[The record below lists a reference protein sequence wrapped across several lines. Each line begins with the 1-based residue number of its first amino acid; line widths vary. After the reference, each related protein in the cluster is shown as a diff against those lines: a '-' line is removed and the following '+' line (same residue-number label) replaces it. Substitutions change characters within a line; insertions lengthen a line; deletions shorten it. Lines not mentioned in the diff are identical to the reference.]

1 MRLTRVWDKEQEVEI
16 KEEERFGI
24 AFYQSLAIMHCV
36 DALDIV
42 VYGQRQWRRQS
53 GNSLPV
59 DRYGIVYLIRP
70 VQALF
75 ESHHGFGTVIL
86 TPHTRVVISEA

>member
-1 MRLTRVWDKEQEVEI
+1 MRLICVWYKEQEAEI
-16 KEEERFGI
+16 KEEERLEI
-24 AFYQSLAIMHCV
+24 ASYQSLAIRHCV

-42 VYGQRQWRRQS
+42 VYGQRQWRQS

-86 TPHTRVVISEA
+86 TPHTRVVVFEV

>member
-1 MRLTRVWDKEQEVEI
+1 MGSEMCIRDRL
-16 KEEERFGI
+16 GI
-24 AFYQSLAIMHCV
+24 ASHESLAIGHCV

-42 VYGQRQWRRQS
+42 VSGQRQWRQS
-53 GNSLPV
+53 GNSPSV

>member
-1 MRLTRVWDKEQEVEI
+1 MRLIRVWNKEQEAEI
-16 KEEERFGI
+16 KEEERLGI

-36 DALDIV
+36 NALDIV
-42 VYGQRQWRRQS
+42 VYGQRQWRQS
-53 GNSLPV
+53 GDSLPV

-75 ESHHGFGTVIL
+75 ESHHGFGTVML
-86 TPHTRVVISEA
+86 TPHTKVVVSEA